1 LDKKRKLRMLLLML
15 IDKPIWILDDPFNGL
30 DEESIKKLTK
40 IISMKRDQQGMIII
54 ATHIMPMLTGLK
66 EYNLL

>member
-1 LDKKRKLRMLLLML
+1 MLLLML

-40 IISMKRDQQGMIII
+40 IISMKRDQQVMIII